1 MVIDLGKV
9 IKAAEHNAAACGRR
23 MQDGRRRAER
33 LPAEMRR
40 GENEQF
46 LGKALLCISC
56 GKDGIGEK
64 VIHRSEPRGGEIAD
78 ARDLDGRGTIGE
90 NWQRTARRMPRKVN
104 EDVDPVAIDRIRCL
118 LRREP

>member
-9 IKAAEHNAAACGRR
+9 IKAAEHNAAAGSRR
-23 MQDGRRRAER
+23 MLGGRSRTER
-33 LPAEMRR
+33 PPAEMRR
-40 GENEQF
+40 RENEQF
-46 LGKALLCISC
+46 LGKALLCVAC

-64 VIHRSEPRGGEIAD
+64 VIHGSESRGGEIAD